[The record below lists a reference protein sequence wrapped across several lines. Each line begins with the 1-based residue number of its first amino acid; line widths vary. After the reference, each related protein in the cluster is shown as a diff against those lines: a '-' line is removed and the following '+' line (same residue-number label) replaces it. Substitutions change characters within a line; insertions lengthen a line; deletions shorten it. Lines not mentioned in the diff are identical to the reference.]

1 MKNTRSRPPIS
12 PYLILAGCCL
22 LQFGGMGVQSN
33 SMGIFYPY
41 VCKELG
47 FSTAQ
52 LSLHTT
58 IRGLVT
64 TLFLPLSGWLFS
76 RVSPKT
82 LLTAAGV
89 MLCGSTFSM
98 AFFHHLYQWYIASA
112 FAGVAGAFLF
122 LTATPILLTHWFPQR
137 SGMAIGIAM
146 AFTGLGGAVMSPLG
160 TWWSEQWGWRCAYLL
175 FAGVGAVTILPCT
188 LLVLRMPPQDAA
200 VVSRSEAQPTV
211 QGGNL
216 LRQPILWMFLAAV
229 LMIAYPSSYVF
240 HFSTYAVSV
249 GLSSFVGATMAS
261 MSMVSNVG
269 GKVAIGWLSRKCS
282 AKWVSIWGAA
292 LMVVGFALFLLFPN
306 QEFLLYIASAL
317 YGICL
322 AMVPVAVPLMV
333 QDLFP
338 AHQYSMALSIA
349 SMVSSATGGMGIAF
363 AGLVYDA
370 TGSYRLCFQAAL
382 ITTLALIA
390 LVYLIYRKAQVKP
403 QVHHP

>member
-1 MKNTRSRPPIS
+1 
-12 PYLILAGCCL
+12 
-22 LQFGGMGVQSN
+22 
-33 SMGIFYPY
+33 
-41 VCKELG
+41 
-47 FSTAQ
+47 
-52 LSLHTT
+52 
-58 IRGLVT
+58 
-64 TLFLPLSGWLFS
+64 
-76 RVSPKT
+76 
-82 LLTAAGV
+82 
-89 MLCGSTFSM
+89 
-98 AFFHHLYQWYIASA
+98 
-112 FAGVAGAFLF
+112 
-122 LTATPILLTHWFPQR
+122 
-137 SGMAIGIAM
+137 
-146 AFTGLGGAVMSPLG
+146 
-160 TWWSEQWGWRCAYLL
+160 
-175 FAGVGAVTILPCT
+175 
-188 LLVLRMPPQDAA
+188 
-200 VVSRSEAQPTV
+200 
-211 QGGNL
+211 
-216 LRQPILWMFLAAV
+216 
-229 LMIAYPSSYVF
+229 
-240 HFSTYAVSV
+240 
-249 GLSSFVGATMAS
+249 
-261 MSMVSNVG
+261 MVSNVG

-292 LMVVGFALFLLFPN
+292 LMVAGFALFLLFPN